1 MTEIIL
7 TMQCPFCGKE
17 HSVTTTEEQYA
28 EYCGGELAQ
37 NAFADLSAT
46 EREQIISHLCPQCQ
60 KTVFGKQGLTI
71 VTPLWYNEF
80 IKGKGMLVMKRLLK
94 IVVWFFVINFSVCN
108 EIWQKPVDYWW
119 IIAIFVLIISILIS
133 D

>member
-1 MTEIIL
+1 MTITLTSVIINVERGKVVLTMTEIIL
-7 TMQCPFCGKE
+7 TMQCPFCGEE

-60 KTVFGKQGLTI
+60 EKIFG
-71 VTPLWYNEF
+71 
-80 IKGKGMLVMKRLLK
+80 
-94 IVVWFFVINFSVCN
+94 
-108 EIWQKPVDYWW
+108 
-119 IIAIFVLIISILIS
+119 
-133 D
+133 